1 MFKFFVFENEIVF
14 EYDKK
19 LVMVRLLFVNMIE
32 IIVVENEWKSIYI
45 ES

>member
-32 IIVVENEWKSIYI
+32 IIVVENELKSIYI
-45 ES
+45 ER

>member
-14 EYDKK
+14 EYDKR

-32 IIVVENEWKSIYI
+32 IIVVENELKSIYI
-45 ES
+45 ER

>member
-32 IIVVENEWKSIYI
+32 IIVVENELKNIYI
-45 ES
+45 ER